1 MTVRDT
7 RAPVALLV
15 TLLFLALTCAGAG
28 AQTIYKCSHNGQ
40 TSYGDTPCAAGLSSK
55 IAPQQPSEADD
66 SIMRRQQR
74 ALHQIEKEHAT
85 ENAAGRKEV
94 AAINARRKRCADLKL
109 QQQWLA
115 EDAAKAAPKSQDK
128 AQQNLRRGAE
138 KLASACQ
145 D

>member
-7 RAPVALLV
+7 RAPAA
-15 TLLFLALTCAGAG
+15 LLFLLAGAFACAGAG

-40 TSYGDTPCAAGLSSK
+40 TSYGDTPCTAGVSSK
-55 IAPQQPSEADD
+55 MAPQQPSEADD
-66 SIMRRQQR
+66 SVMRRQQR
-74 ALHQIEKEHAT
+74 ALRQIEKEHAT
-85 ENAAGRKEV
+85 ENAAGKKEV
-94 AAINARRKRCADLKL
+94 AAINARRKRCAEMKL

-115 EDAAKAAPKSQDK
+115 DDAAKAAPKSQDK
-128 AQQNLRRGAE
+128 AQQNARRGAE

>member
-1 MTVRDT
+1 M
-7 RAPVALLV
+7 LLIAA
-15 TLLFLALTCAGAG
+15 FAGAGAG

-40 TSYGDTPCAAGLSSK
+40 TSYSDTPCAAGLSSK
-55 IAPQQPSEADD
+55 MAPPDTPIKVDD
-66 SIMRRQQR
+66 SVMRRQQR

-85 ENAAGRKEV
+85 ENAAGKKEV
-94 AAINARRKRCADLKL
+94 AAINARRKRCAELKL

-115 EDAAKAAPKSQDK
+115 EDAAKAAPKAQDK
-128 AQQNLRRGAE
+128 AQQNVRRGAE